1 MSKLIITES
10 EKRNILSMYNNQII
24 DENVVF
30 TDWLSPD
37 EKYVIFLDE
46 LYDIENK
53 TKLGNIWENFDNF
66 KFFLKHSFEVSELP
80 NQIKEDFNNSYNSTL
95 ITESV
100 VNGLELKN
108 TIKTLM
114 TEGLWDSFKNWAV
127 ETGKSSYEGFKE
139 FVGTMKN
146 LPQNLKNL
154 ANKISKSEWLEAFK
168 IIGKG
173 ARYIARKIRGAMYHP
188 IGLIL
193 DAILVATEVGKLVQW
208 IPWAIIVALDIY
220 ELISGDYEEEM
231 SMLHR
236 FLFLGVDIL
245 GLVFAGVTAKSA
257 KMGIKAALGAGKT
270 VAEIAPNVAKSPMIK
285 GLLTKMVTGASKVG
299 PLLEQAVTIL
309 SVKFPPAAKF
319 ISSILGGL
327 AGIIKKLVSFISEVL
342 KLASKP
348 LKAVIP
354 GSSKLA
360 KGTRAAVGTTAL
372 VGGVGTYGEY
382 KKEKSNK
389 ELSNT
394 LRTAKVNYGADDV

>member
-1 MSKLIITES
+1 MGKFLIKES
-10 EKRNILSMYNNQII
+10 EKQNILSLYKTQMI
-24 DENVVF
+24 DESVVF

-37 EKYVIFLDE
+37 EKYVIFFDE
-46 LYDIENK
+46 LYEIETK

-66 KFFLKHSFEVSELP
+66 KLFLKHSFDVSDLP
-80 NQIKEDFNNSYNSTL
+80 KQIKEDFYNSYNSSL

-108 TIKTLM
+108 TIKILM
-114 TEGLWDSFKNWAV
+114 TEGLWDSFKTWV
-127 ETGKSSYEGFKE
+127 VKTGKSSVDGFKE
-139 FVGTMKN
+139 FVGKMKN
-146 LPQNLKNL
+146 LPQNLKDL
-154 ANKISKSEWLEAFK
+154 ANKISKSDWLEAIK
-168 IIGKG
+168 IIGRG
-173 ARYIARKIRGAMYHP
+173 ARYIARKIRSAMYHP

-193 DAILVATEVGKLVQW
+193 DAIFVATEIGKLVQW

-236 FLFLGVDIL
+236 LLFLGVDIL

-257 KMGIKAALGAGKT
+257 KTAIRATLGAGKT
-270 VAEIAPNVAKSPMIK
+270 AAEIAPNVAKSPMIK
-285 GLLTKMVTGASKVG
+285 GLLTKMVSGASKVG

-309 SVKFPPAAKF
+309 STKFPPAANF
-319 ISSILGGL
+319 IKSILGGL
-327 AGIIKKLVSFISEVL
+327 GNIIKKLVSFISEVL
-342 KLASKP
+342 KLANKP

-372 VGGVGTYGEY
+372 VAGVGTYGQY
-382 KKEKSNK
+382 KTDKQYEKLGSEIKKTKIN
-389 ELSNT
+389 
-394 LRTAKVNYGADDV
+394 LRDDQV